1 MSNNDTVQDKAVSAR
16 KNKRK
21 KGSIKKTV
29 FNAVFYILIIAMLL
43 GAFVF
48 CDQQRRKKV
57 GFRVALILN

>member
-1 MSNNDTVQDKAVSAR
+1 MSNNDTVQDKAASAK

-48 CDQQRRKKV
+48 ATNSDAKKSV
-57 GFRVALILN
+57 FVLL

>member
-48 CDQQRRKKV
+48 TTNSDAKKSV
-57 GFRVALILN
+57 FVLL